1 MKNVILIL
9 FLALFCVDAVGQ
21 ESNNVYNF
29 LRLPVSA
36 HAAALGGENI
46 SLIDDDP
53 SLMVHNPALL
63 GSVSSN
69 TLGLNFMTFMEGSI
83 VAGATYAHQFSDK
96 GTWGLQAQMVNYG
109 KIKQTT
115 SDNVIV
121 GDFSPKDIA
130 IAGSMSYT
138 LHDKIV
144 GGVTMRFIQ
153 SNIAGYNSFG
163 VGVDVG
169 VNYFDPAKDLSVSA
183 VIKNIGGQI
192 KAYDDTRENLPTDIQ
207 VGATKRIPRAP
218 FRVSLTAADLNHL
231 NYSFLRHFR
240 VGVDLLLGDQ
250 FYVAAGYNARRAE
263 DMAFVSAND
272 DVDKK
277 SSHGAA
283 WSFGAG
289 LHVQK
294 FKLDVAYT
302 KLHLTTWSLM
312 ANASINL

>member
-9 FLALFCVDAVGQ
+9 FLALFSIHVEGQ

-46 SLIDDDP
+46 SVIEDDA

-63 GSVSSN
+63 GSVTSN
-69 TLGLNFMTFMEGSI
+69 TLGLNFMTYMEGSI
-83 VAGATYAHQFSDK
+83 VAGATYARQFSEK
-96 GTWGLQAQMVNYG
+96 GTWGIQAQMVNYG
-109 KIKQTT
+109 NIKRTT
-115 SDNVIV
+115 VENEVV

-130 IAGSMSYT
+130 IAGTMSYT
-138 LHDKIV
+138 LSEKVV
-144 GGVTMRFIQ
+144 GGVSMRFIQ

-169 VNYFDPAKDLSVSA
+169 VNYYDSEQDLSLSA
-183 VIKNIGGQI
+183 VIKNLGGQI
-192 KAYDDTRENLPTDIQ
+192 KAYDDTRENLPADIQ
-207 VGATKRIPRAP
+207 VGATKRIPNAP
-218 FRVSLTAADLNHL
+218 FRISLTAADLNHL
-231 NYSFLRHFR
+231 NYSFVRHFR

-250 FYVAAGYNARRAE
+250 FYVAAGYNARRAD

-289 LHVQK
+289 IHVQK
-294 FKLDVAYT
+294 FKLDVAYA
-302 KLHLTTWSLM
+302 KLHLSAWSLM